1 MVAAD
6 TSNTC
11 VMLPTIEAATCII
24 KECKYNVIHTLVFN
38 CSVNIIAIDNTTYI
52 ASWSYYQA
60 LVGPRCIYVC
70 TVTTCTI
77 RCILNCMHTMY
88 EGVSPTDWNCGSM
101 MPPD

>member
-52 ASWSYYQA
+52 ASWSY
-60 LVGPRCIYVC
+60 
-70 TVTTCTI
+70 
-77 RCILNCMHTMY
+77 
-88 EGVSPTDWNCGSM
+88 
-101 MPPD
+101 